1 MKNYLALKASAG
13 SGKTFALTVRYIS
26 LLLLGAKPKEILT
39 LTFTNKAANEM
50 SERIHNTLLDL
61 GNDEIYINEIL
72 KVTNL
77 SKESILKRKEFLVNQ
92 FIDSHLSIYTIDKF
106 VNKILREFCGYL
118 GLSDDFEIKNDDLE
132 KLSSKFLDSLDE
144 KSFDKLLEFS
154 IHENKKYNSIFDI
167 FTNLYEKYED
177 IKLKN
182 IDGNLINIQKEQV
195 LSSAFKIKEL
205 IKTSNQASD
214 AAKSSVDFETFET
227 LLHKGKTWL
236 TKDCLADFRSFKK
249 CSTDIL
255 ENHFTELKE
264 QLTIYYKLRE
274 GFSLSRLN
282 ELYSL
287 FKDFKLNYSKIKN
300 YLTFNDISNL
310 TYELLS
316 SKIDKEFLYFRLD
329 TQYSHIL
336 IDEFQD
342 TSLLQYKIL
351 EPLIK
356 EIVSSKNERFQT
368 FFYVGDTKQSIYRFR
383 GGKRELFDYLSNSY
397 EQIIVEILNTNY
409 RSRENIIN
417 FVNKAFG
424 KLTAYEYH
432 DQLTI
437 KKGGYVEVFEDD
449 TLLNSEER
457 FKNLAKK
464 IAFLLKNGVD
474 SNDISILTYTN
485 DDVLEIYSYLKV
497 MFPSMKITTE
507 MTSKLINQEN
517 VKAVINAIKYLYFEE
532 EIYKENLNALLGKA
546 PTNELNILIDIKKL
560 SLSEVVLKISK
571 QLNIL
576 DDNVIKLIENL
587 NGFKNIVDFIYE
599 VDKLDISMPNQEQ
612 HGLQILTVFK
622 SKGLEFHTVILMDRI
637 KQKMA
642 NRDSLLFDYEE
653 IELKNIYYKI
663 SNLDNYDIG
672 YKQALEKEKKLTLDD
687 ELNILYVGLTRA
699 KNNMIIFKKQEK
711 SVFDLLEFKS
721 YTNGELVKSEKS
733 TKVYEK
739 VQKVIYKP
747 LDLGKQDKPIQDEKE
762 ENSYSLHSKYY
773 GIATHYCLEMMP
785 KFDEESLA
793 KSLKFVENRYLNYLD
808 YEDLSSIKSSI
819 LNLIKN
825 EKFQSIVSGAIL
837 KKEQAMVFD
846 GELKI
851 IDLLVQK
858 ENKLY
863 IFDYKT
869 TKEQLVEHEKQVSYY
884 NKAIKDI
891 YKTDDV
897 SSCIIYLKNDD
908 VQLKFI

>member
-26 LLLLGAKPKEILT
+26 LLLLGANPKEILT

-50 SERIHNTLLDL
+50 SERIHNTLLNL
-61 GNDEIYINEIL
+61 GNDEIYIEEIS

-77 SKESILKRKEFLVNQ
+77 TIESILKRKEFLVNQ

-106 VNKILREFCGYL
+106 INKILREFCGYL

-144 KSFDKLLEFS
+144 NSFDKLLEFS

-167 FTNLYEKYED
+167 FTSLYERYED

-182 IDGNLINIQKEQV
+182 IDGSLISIQKEQV
-195 LSSAFKIKEL
+195 LSTAFKIKEL
-205 IKTSNQASD
+205 IKKSNQASE
-214 AAKSSVDFETFET
+214 AAKNSVDFESFES

-236 TKDCLADFRSFKK
+236 NKDCLAEFRSFKK
-249 CSTDIL
+249 CSNDIL
-255 ENHFTELKE
+255 ENYFIELKE
-264 QLTIYYKLRE
+264 QLSIYYKLRE

-287 FKDFKLNYSKIKN
+287 FKDFKLGFSKIKN

-316 SKIDKEFLYFRLD
+316 SKIEKDFLYFRLD
-329 TQYSHIL
+329 TKYSHIL

-351 EPLIK
+351 EPLIN
-356 EIVSSKNERFQT
+356 EILSSKNERFQT

-397 EQIIVEILNTNY
+397 EQITVEILNTNY
-409 RSRENIIN
+409 RSCENIIN
-417 FVNKAFG
+417 FVNEAFS
-424 KLTAYEYH
+424 KLVNYEYH

-437 KKGGYVEVFEDD
+437 KKGGYVEVFEDKS
-449 TLLNSEER
+449 LINSDER
-457 FKNLAKK
+457 FENLAKK
-464 IAFLLKNGVD
+464 IAYLLKNGVD

-497 MFPSMKITTE
+497 MFPALKITTE

-517 VKAVINAIKYLYFEE
+517 VKALINAVKYLYFKE
-532 EIYKENLNALLGKA
+532 EIYKENLNALIGKP
-546 PTNELNILIDIKKL
+546 PTNEINLIIDIKKL

-576 DDNVIKLIENL
+576 DDNIIKLIENL
-587 NGFKNIVDFIYE
+587 SSFKNIVDFVYE
-599 VDKLDISMPNQEQ
+599 IDKLDISMQNQEQ
-612 HGLQILTVFK
+612 HGLQILTIFK

-653 IELKNIYYKI
+653 VELKNIYYKI
-663 SNLDNYDIG
+663 SNLDNYDKG
-672 YKQALEKEKKLTLDD
+672 YKQALEKEKKLTLED

-699 KNNMIIFKKQEK
+699 KNNMIIFKKEEK
-711 SVFDLLEFKS
+711 SVFDLLELKAM
-721 YTNGELVKSEKS
+721 NNAELIKSENTNKI
-733 TKVYEK
+733 YEK
-739 VQKVIYKP
+739 VQKVVYKS
-747 LDLGKQDKPIQDEKE
+747 LDLGKQDIPIQDEKE
-762 ENSYSLHSKYY
+762 ENTYSLHSKYY
-773 GIATHYCLEMMP
+773 GIATHYCLEMMS
-785 KFDEESLA
+785 KFDEKSLL
-793 KSLKFVENRYLNYLD
+793 KSLKLVENRYLSYLNH
-808 YEDLSSIKSSI
+808 EDISSIENSI
-819 LNLIKN
+819 LKLIKN
-825 EKFQSIVSGAIL
+825 KKFQSIVSDATL
-837 KKEQAMVFD
+837 KKEQAIIFD

-858 ENKLY
+858 ENQLF

-869 TKEQLVEHEKQVSYY
+869 TKEQLVEHEVQVNYY

-891 YKTDDV
+891 YKTV
-897 SSCIIYLKNDD
+897 NVTSCIIYLKNDD